1 MRKKC
6 QYIIMKLKNRQIIMY
21 MALGAALTLVGMY
34 INGKMKKVEKYSRED
49 LQSEIQS
56 LVSDLEKDGI
66 VDRAIDEEEIEE

>member
-56 LVSDLEKDGI
+56 LVNDLENDGI
-66 VDRAIDEEEIEE
+66 VDRAIDEEEMEE

>member
-1 MRKKC
+1 
-6 QYIIMKLKNRQIIMY
+6 

-56 LVSDLEKDGI
+56 LVNDLENDGI
-66 VDRAIDEEEIEE
+66 VDRAVDEEEMEE

>member
-1 MRKKC
+1 
-6 QYIIMKLKNRQIIMY
+6 

>member
-1 MRKKC
+1 
-6 QYIIMKLKNRQIIMY
+6 MKLKNRQIIMY

-56 LVSDLEKDGI
+56 LVNDLEKDGLI
-66 VDRAIDEEEIEE
+66 DRAVDEEEMEE

>member
-1 MRKKC
+1 
-6 QYIIMKLKNRQIIMY
+6 MKLKNRQIIMY

-56 LVSDLEKDGI
+56 LVNDLENDGI
-66 VDRAIDEEEIEE
+66 VDRAVDEEEMEE

>member
-1 MRKKC
+1 
-6 QYIIMKLKNRQIIMY
+6 MKLKNRQIIMY

-56 LVSDLEKDGI
+56 LVNDLENDGI
-66 VDRAIDEEEIEE
+66 VDRAIDEEEMEE

>member
-1 MRKKC
+1 
-6 QYIIMKLKNRQIIMY
+6 MKLKNRQIVMY

-56 LVSDLEKDGI
+56 LVNDLENDGI
-66 VDRAIDEEEIEE
+66 VDRAIDEEEMEE

>member
-1 MRKKC
+1 
-6 QYIIMKLKNRQIIMY
+6 

-56 LVSDLEKDGI
+56 LVNDLENDGI
-66 VDRAIDEEEIEE
+66 VDRAIDEEEMEE

>member
-1 MRKKC
+1 
-6 QYIIMKLKNRQIIMY
+6 MKLKNRQIIMY

-56 LVSDLEKDGI
+56 LVNDLEKDGL
-66 VDRAIDEEEIEE
+66 VDRAVDEEEMDE

>member
-1 MRKKC
+1 
-6 QYIIMKLKNRQIIMY
+6 

-56 LVSDLEKDGI
+56 LVNDLEKDGLI
-66 VDRAIDEEEIEE
+66 DRAVDEEEMEE

>member
-6 QYIIMKLKNRQIIMY
+6 KYIIMKLKNRQIIMY

>member
-1 MRKKC
+1 
-6 QYIIMKLKNRQIIMY
+6 MKLKNRQIIMY
-21 MALGAALTLVGMY
+21 MAFGAALTLVGMY

-56 LVSDLEKDGI
+56 LVSDLENDGI

>member
-1 MRKKC
+1 
-6 QYIIMKLKNRQIIMY
+6 MY

-56 LVSDLEKDGI
+56 LVNDLENDGI
-66 VDRAIDEEEIEE
+66 VDRAVDEEEMEE

>member
-1 MRKKC
+1 
-6 QYIIMKLKNRQIIMY
+6 MKLKNRQIVMY

-56 LVSDLEKDGI
+56 LVNDLEKDGLI
-66 VDRAIDEEEIEE
+66 DRAVDEEEMEE

>member
-6 QYIIMKLKNRQIIMY
+6 QYIIMKLKNRQIVMY

-56 LVSDLEKDGI
+56 LVNDLEKDGLI
-66 VDRAIDEEEIEE
+66 DRAVDEEEMEE

>member
-1 MRKKC
+1 
-6 QYIIMKLKNRQIIMY
+6 MY

-56 LVSDLEKDGI
+56 LVNDLENDGI
-66 VDRAIDEEEIEE
+66 VDRAIDEEEMEE

>member
-1 MRKKC
+1 
-6 QYIIMKLKNRQIIMY
+6 MKLKNRQIVMY

-49 LQSEIQS
+49 LQSELQS

-66 VDRAIDEEEIEE
+66 LQGVDEEE

>member
-1 MRKKC
+1 
-6 QYIIMKLKNRQIIMY
+6 MKLKNRQIIMY

-56 LVSDLEKDGI
+56 LVNDLEKDGLI
-66 VDRAIDEEEIEE
+66 DRAIDEEEIEE

>member
-1 MRKKC
+1 
-6 QYIIMKLKNRQIIMY
+6 MY

-56 LVSDLEKDGI
+56 LVNDLEKDGLI
-66 VDRAIDEEEIEE
+66 DRAVDEEEMEE

>member
-1 MRKKC
+1 
-6 QYIIMKLKNRQIIMY
+6 MY

-56 LVSDLEKDGI
+56 LVNDLENDGLI
-66 VDRAIDEEEIEE
+66 DRAVDEEEMEE

>member
-1 MRKKC
+1 
-6 QYIIMKLKNRQIIMY
+6 MY

-49 LQSEIQS
+49 LQSELQS

-66 VDRAIDEEEIEE
+66 LQGVDEEE